1 MDSDA
6 GALGRLG
13 YAQELL
19 RRMGG
24 FSSFAVSFSI
34 ISVLTG
40 CITAYADAIGP
51 GGPAALGLG
60 WPLVSVGTMFVALA
74 MAELASAFPTAGAL
88 YHWSALLGSAG
99 WGWMTA
105 AMNLVG
111 QVAIVAAID
120 FGCASELAATLGLGG
135 GAPFYLLT
143 AILASHALFNAFS
156 VRLVAWLNDFSAV
169 VHILGVVILV
179 GALLAFGRAQP
190 VSFLAFTGFTTRSDG
205 NLALGFANGLV
216 LSMFTFTGY
225 DASAH
230 LAEETHDPARR
241 TPWGILMSVVVS
253 AVAGY
258 LLLVAITLAI
268 RDLPAVAVDRHAALT
283 IMRVALGDG
292 FGRVAM
298 ALALA
303 AMWFC
308 GLSSARH
315 RALLRFAL
323 RRDGEDGDDEP
334 LRELR
339 TPDLPR
345 RHRPTSWRVEEAR
358 SLPPRP
364 LGRPRRVDRGRLERR
379 RPRGV
384 QPPPEPAPR
393 QDARRR
399 GGDPRAPLLH
409 RRSKALRGPTSTTRG
424 PRRRDCCLIQAIQRR
439 GGWEKRGS
447 AGNGLAESRRRV
459 SPSGTNE
466 SPFSPKNAR
475 PMTPTLRALPVCAA

>member
-1 MDSDA
+1 
-6 GALGRLG
+6 
-13 YAQELL
+13 
-19 RRMGG
+19 
-24 FSSFAVSFSI
+24 
-34 ISVLTG
+34 
-40 CITAYADAIGP
+40 
-51 GGPAALGLG
+51 
-60 WPLVSVGTMFVALA
+60 

-135 GAPFYLLT
+135 RAPFYLLA

-179 GALLAFGRAQP
+179 GALLAFGRVQP

-268 RDLPAVAVDRHAALT
+268 RDLPSVAVDRHAALT

-308 GLSSARH
+308 GLSSVTSASRTMYAFSRDRGLPISSLISRVSPRTKTPLVAIGIATVGPLLLVLGTAPFSDSLFDAMAKMATMSLYVSYALPILLGAIARH
-315 RALLRFAL
+315 RGAWK
-323 RRDGEDGDDEP
+323 RRGPFHLGRWGVP
-334 LRELR
+334 IAWTAVVWSAGVL
-339 TPDLPR
+339 
-345 RHRPTSWRVEEAR
+345 VVC
-358 SLPPRP
+358 SLPPNQLPARM
-364 LGRPRRVDRGRLERR
+364 LGGAVAIL
-379 RPRGV
+379 
-384 QPPPEPAPR
+384 A
-393 QDARRR
+393 
-399 GGDPRAPLLH
+399 LLYFTVV
-409 RRSKALRGPTSTTRG
+409 RKRFEG
-424 PRRRDCCLIQAIQRR
+424 PRVR
-439 GGWEKRGS
+439 
-447 AGNGLAESRRRV
+447 LA
-459 SPSGTNE
+459 
-466 SPFSPKNAR
+466 
-475 PMTPTLRALPVCAA
+475 ALEDETAA